1 MDSILFKINLKT
13 QYDFYYYL
21 ASFTQR
27 EEDWKT
33 FYEILLNLPDCVE
46 ELEELKKETK
56 RRLDNEQNTEEYVE
70 KISGFVLDMS
80 VLTPP
85 VLVKI
90 VYYMSNHFFSYYI
103 PRYIK
108 PSEDSNVQ
116 FESSDGRISQTICND
131 TPLGC
136 PISNLRRYKDLSSY
150 NYIVEEIRL
159 IKYRI
164 QLFIFLKFVKELLQE
179 VNDENSVLNSI
190 LSATD
195 LCLMEMKHLS
205 TPSSSQEPIY
215 ASHKDS
221 NVLQNKIF
229 LEKAFTQYIETIIP
243 IFTDLKQNHSQEYD
257 KINNFFDIKMN

>member
-1 MDSILFKINLKT
+1 MDSIIFKINLKT

-21 ASFTQR
+21 ASFKR

-33 FYEILLNLPDCVE
+33 FYDVLVNLPDCVG

-70 KISGFVLDMS
+70 KISGFVFDMS
-80 VLTPP
+80 VTCQP

-90 VYYMSNHFFSYYI
+90 VYYMSQHFFSYYV
-103 PRYIK
+103 PRYI
-108 PSEDSNVQ
+108 
-116 FESSDGRISQTICND
+116 
-131 TPLGC
+131 
-136 PISNLRRYKDLSSY
+136 KDLSSY

-164 QLFIFLKFVKELLQE
+164 QLFLFLKFVKELLQE
-179 VNDENSVLNSI
+179 VNDENTFLNSI

-195 LCLMEMKHLS
+195 LCLMEMK
-205 TPSSSQEPIY
+205 PPSSQEPLY

-221 NVLQNKIF
+221 IVLQNKIF
-229 LEKAFTQYIETIIP
+229 LEKAFNQYIETIIP

-257 KINNFFDIKMN
+257 KINNFFDIKF

>member
-1 MDSILFKINLKT
+1 MESILFKINLKT

-21 ASFTQR
+21 ASFKR

-33 FYEILLNLPDCVE
+33 FYDTLVNVPDLVE
-46 ELEELKKETK
+46 ELEKLKKETK

-70 KISGFVLDMS
+70 KISGLVLQMS
-80 VLTPP
+80 VLYPT

-90 VYYMSNHFFSYYI
+90 VYYMSHHFFSYYI
-103 PRYIK
+103 PRYI
-108 PSEDSNVQ
+108 
-116 FESSDGRISQTICND
+116 
-131 TPLGC
+131 
-136 PISNLRRYKDLSSY
+136 KDLSSY

-164 QLFIFLKFVKELLQE
+164 QLFLFLKFVKELSQE
-179 VNDENSVLNSI
+179 VNDENPVLNSI

-195 LCLMEMKHLS
+195 LCLMEMKPIS
-205 TPSSSQEPIY
+205 THQEPLY
-215 ASHKDS
+215 ASHNDS
-221 NVLQNKIF
+221 IVLQNKIF
-229 LEKAFTQYIETIIP
+229 LEKAFNQYIETIIP

>member
-1 MDSILFKINLKT
+1 MDSIVFKINLKT
-13 QYDFYYYL
+13 QYDFYYFL
-21 ASFTQR
+21 ASFRR

-33 FYEILLNLPDCVE
+33 FYEILINLPDCVG

-70 KISGFVLDMS
+70 KISGFVLEMS
-80 VLTPP
+80 VSCQP

-90 VYYMSNHFFSYYI
+90 VYYMSQHFFSYYV
-103 PRYIK
+103 PRYI
-108 PSEDSNVQ
+108 
-116 FESSDGRISQTICND
+116 T
-131 TPLGC
+131 
-136 PISNLRRYKDLSSY
+136 DLSSY

-164 QLFIFLKFVKELLQE
+164 QLFLFLKFVKELLQE
-179 VNDENSVLNSI
+179 VNDENPVLNSI
-190 LSATD
+190 FLATD
-195 LCLMEMKHLS
+195 LCLMEMKPIS
-205 TPSSSQEPIY
+205 THQEPLY

-229 LEKAFTQYIETIIP
+229 LEKAFNQYIETIIP

-257 KINNFFDIKMN
+257 KINNFFDIKF

>member
-1 MDSILFKINLKT
+1 MESILFKINLKT

-21 ASFTQR
+21 ASFKR

-33 FYEILLNLPDCVE
+33 FYDTLVNLPDLVG

-56 RRLDNEQNTEEYVE
+56 RRLENEQNTEEYVE
-70 KISGFVLDMS
+70 KISGLVLQMS
-80 VLTPP
+80 VLYPT

-108 PSEDSNVQ
+108 
-116 FESSDGRISQTICND
+116 
-131 TPLGC
+131 
-136 PISNLRRYKDLSSY
+136 DLSSY

-164 QLFIFLKFVKELLQE
+164 QLFLFLKFVKELSQE
-179 VNDENSVLNSI
+179 VNDENPVLNSI

-195 LCLMEMKHLS
+195 LCLMEMK
-205 TPSSSQEPIY
+205 PPSSQE
-215 ASHKDS
+215 S

-229 LEKAFTQYIETIIP
+229 LEKAFNQYIETIIP

>member
-1 MDSILFKINLKT
+1 MFINIMDSIIFKINLKT

-21 ASFTQR
+21 ASFKR

-33 FYEILLNLPDCVE
+33 FYDVLVNLPDCVG

-70 KISGFVLDMS
+70 KISGFVFDMS
-80 VLTPP
+80 VTCQP

-90 VYYMSNHFFSYYI
+90 VYYMSQHFFSYYV
-103 PRYIK
+103 PRYI
-108 PSEDSNVQ
+108 
-116 FESSDGRISQTICND
+116 
-131 TPLGC
+131 
-136 PISNLRRYKDLSSY
+136 KDLSSY

-164 QLFIFLKFVKELLQE
+164 QLFLFLKFVKELLQE
-179 VNDENSVLNSI
+179 VNDENTFLNSI

-195 LCLMEMKHLS
+195 LCLMEMK
-205 TPSSSQEPIY
+205 PPSSQEPLY

-221 NVLQNKIF
+221 IVLQNKIF
-229 LEKAFTQYIETIIP
+229 LEKAFNQYIETIIP

-257 KINNFFDIKMN
+257 KINNFFDIKF